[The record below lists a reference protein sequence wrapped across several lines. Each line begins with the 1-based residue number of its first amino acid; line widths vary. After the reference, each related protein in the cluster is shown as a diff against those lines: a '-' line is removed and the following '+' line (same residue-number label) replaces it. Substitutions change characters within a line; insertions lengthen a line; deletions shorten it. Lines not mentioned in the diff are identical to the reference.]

1 MSTPVN
7 YYIGIARGNDQIN
20 VDQLTVGTATAGAS
34 VDIEVRIQ
42 INNGTALTNVNDK
55 DAVNAL
61 EMIRQFILE
70 GNPFSA
76 GANLPGPAP

>member
-42 INNGTALTNVNDK
+42 INNGTGLTNLNAADVIF
-55 DAVNAL
+55 AL
-61 EMIRQFILE
+61 EMFKLYILE
-70 GNPFSA
+70 GNPWSS